1 MKHSE
6 ETYVDLIK
14 GSWFGMP
21 TALTYMALGMIEELG
36 EEKGSEL
43 FIKQVYLMGKHW
55 GQSMLD
61 GFQAMGVE
69 PSIANM
75 LKDIDESLLYGIA
88 WDGSSELISEDE
100 GVVEWR
106 FCPIADGFKSIG
118 PDGVKVGE
126 IFCEYID
133 DAQFGGLN
141 PEVMVTR
148 ERSLNKDGLCR
159 LRFRKK
165 P

>member
-36 EEKGSEL
+36 EEKGKEL
-43 FIKQVYLMGKHW
+43 FIKQVKQMGKHW
-55 GQSMLD
+55 GKSMLD
-61 GFQAMGVE
+61 RFQTNRVD
-69 PSIANM
+69 PSITNM
-75 LKDIDESLLYGIA
+75 LRDVDESLVSNIV
-88 WDGSSELISEDE
+88 WDVSSELISDDE

-106 FCPIADGFKSIG
+106 FCPIADAFKSIG
-118 PDGVKVGE
+118 PEAVEIGE
-126 IFCEYID
+126 IFCDYID

-141 PEVMVTR
+141 PDVMVSR
-148 ERSLNKDGLCR
+148 ESSLNKDGLCR
-159 LRFRKK
+159 LRFKMRT
-165 P
+165 